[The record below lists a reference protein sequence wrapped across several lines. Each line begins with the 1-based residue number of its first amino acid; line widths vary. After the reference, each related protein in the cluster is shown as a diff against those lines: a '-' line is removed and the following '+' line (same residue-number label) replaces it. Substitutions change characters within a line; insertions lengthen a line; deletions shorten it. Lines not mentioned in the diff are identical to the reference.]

1 MKQIMSGR
9 KFCRLLR
16 YLHVCP
22 LHPPENTIYN
32 PIYKVKEFMDYLQS
46 RFTLLFEPSQELS
59 LDKTLIQT
67 FGCIKFRVRIISK
80 AARYGIKIYVLTD
93 ACTAYVLQV
102 IIYTGKH
109 TYVESANQM
118 EKKTV
123 KIVKQLCKRFEGSH
137 RTVYVDRFYTSI
149 DLMKEL
155 QLMNL
160 YITGTLMRNRIPSE
174 LTIGKTTKKFKEMQ
188 RGDCVRHR
196 FSYMSGTEKNGRVL
210 SVGRI
215 AT

>member
-1 MKQIMSGR
+1 M
-9 KFCRLLR
+9 
-16 YLHVCP
+16 
-22 LHPPENTIYN
+22 
-32 PIYKVKEFMDYLQS
+32 
-46 RFTLLFEPSQELS
+46 
-59 LDKTLIQT
+59 
-67 FGCIKFRVRIISK
+67 
-80 AARYGIKIYVLTD
+80 
-93 ACTAYVLQV
+93 

-109 TYVESANQM
+109 TFVESANQM

-137 RTVYVDRFYTSI
+137 QTVYVDRFYTSI

-160 YITGTLMRNRIPSE
+160 YITGTLMQNRIPSE

-188 RGDCVRHR
+188 RGDYVRHR
-196 FSYMSGTEKNGRVL
+196 FSYMSGTEKNWQVL

-215 AT
+215 MT